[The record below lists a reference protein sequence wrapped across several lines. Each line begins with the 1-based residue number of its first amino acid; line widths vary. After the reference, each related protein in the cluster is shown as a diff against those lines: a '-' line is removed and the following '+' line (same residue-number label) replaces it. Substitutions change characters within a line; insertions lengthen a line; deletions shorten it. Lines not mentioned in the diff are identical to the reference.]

1 MHRFIVHAALDSV
14 DELRYSQSSGNS
26 YYLKIVDRF
35 NEWMVSAYLSP
46 TGDRLMLLHDVKSEE
61 PIRAFFSDAHELYA
75 RVTLNPFYV
84 RPAPLTGQSFDAR
97 LRQLAKKHLG

>member
-14 DELRYSQSSGNS
+14 DELRWSQSS
-26 YYLKIVDRF
+26 YYMKIVDRF

-46 TGDRLMLLHDVKSEE
+46 TGDRLMLLHDVKAEE
-61 PIRAFFSDAHELYA
+61 PIKAFFNDAHELYT

-84 RPAPLTGQSFDAR
+84 RPAPLTGYSFDTR
-97 LRQLAKKHLG
+97 LRQIAKKHLG